1 MKGGPN
7 VARIGVIS
15 ASNANT
21 PEGDRVIGNFAR
33 LGVKVISIPV
43 NETRANDSLVV
54 SALHAYSNSLCIDDE
69 TSKYIGQLS
78 HGTDRHF
85 HCGGFRRQTS
95 KFLEQVYFID
105 SPS

>member
-1 MKGGPN
+1 M
-7 VARIGVIS
+7 ARIGVIS

-85 HCGGFRRQTS
+85 HR
-95 KFLEQVYFID
+95 
-105 SPS
+105 

>member
-33 LGVKVISIPV
+33 LGIKVISIPV
-43 NETRANDSLVV
+43 NETRANDSVLV

-85 HCGGFRRQTS
+85 HR
-95 KFLEQVYFID
+95 
-105 SPS
+105 